1 MKLNYDPREIF
12 YGNEALVVA
21 DVTKGANGEI
31 ETSNIKL
38 VTGLVSVGAMEDQ
51 AETTNYP
58 ADDVPDH
65 GFKKG
70 ATLLQGSMT
79 FIQTSQ
85 ALREDLMGWVATDNG
100 LGYSPT
106 GNFKTK
112 LVQYLIKGK
121 RRNMNT
127 GEVEE
132 GWRIIVYPQ
141 LTPTAEATSE
151 SETDSVD
158 GVDPIQWEV
167 AVQATASDIYTNK
180 GYKVP
185 QIEFT
190 IWGDQAKAYE
200 KKMEQDLFIMLPD
213 TVLPTTAPP
222 APTGVTGKF
231 ESNGDITLTFN
242 SVAGAKSYVTH
253 YGNANQTAEVD
264 LTLMGYT
271 EGNTWTLKASDVP
284 ALQSGDT
291 INLHVQA
298 YNELGVGADDVEKA
312 RYLHDG
318 QFTGS
323 AWSQPAVQLT
333 KA

>member
-21 DVTKGANGEI
+21 DVAKGVDGKI

-121 RRNMNT
+121 RRNMDT
-127 GEVEE
+127 GLVEE
-132 GWRIIVYPQ
+132 GWRVVIYPQ
-141 LTPTAEATSE
+141 LTPTAEATNE

-190 IWGDQAKAYE
+190 IWGEQAKAYE
-200 KKMEQDLFIMLPD
+200 KKMEEELFILLPD
-213 TVLPTTAPP
+213 TVIEGGAPEATSVTLNKTTTSIVEGANETLTATVTPEGASQVVTWSSSDDTKATVDASGKVTALAEGTATITAKTANNKSATCTVTVTTA
-222 APTGVTGKF
+222 
-231 ESNGDITLTFN
+231 
-242 SVAGAKSYVTH
+242 
-253 YGNANQTAEVD
+253 
-264 LTLMGYT
+264 
-271 EGNTWTLKASDVP
+271 
-284 ALQSGDT
+284 
-291 INLHVQA
+291 
-298 YNELGVGADDVEKA
+298 
-312 RYLHDG
+312 
-318 QFTGS
+318 
-323 AWSQPAVQLT
+323 
-333 KA
+333 

>member
-21 DVTKGANGEI
+21 DVAKGTDGKI
-31 ETSNIKL
+31 ETSNLKL

-51 AETTNYP
+51 AENQNYP

-85 ALREDLMGWVATDNG
+85 ALREDLMGWVKTDNG

-112 LVQYLIKGK
+112 LVQYLIKGR
-121 RRNMNT
+121 RRNMDT
-127 GEVEE
+127 GITED
-132 GWRIIVYPQ
+132 GWRVIIYPQ
-141 LTPTAEATSE
+141 LTPIAEATNE

-167 AVQATASDIYTNK
+167 AVQATASDIYTNQ

-190 IWGDQAKAYE
+190 IWGEQAKAYE
-200 KKMEQDLFIMLPD
+200 KKMEEGLFILLPD
-213 TVLPTTAPP
+213 TVIEGGTPDPTSVTLSKTTTSIAVGASETITATV
-222 APTGVTGKF
+222 APEGAVQTVTWESSDDTKATVDSTGK
-231 ESNGDITLTFN
+231 IT
-242 SVAGAKSYVTH
+242 
-253 YGNANQTAEVD
+253 
-264 LTLMGYT
+264 
-271 EGNTWTLKASDVP
+271 
-284 ALQSGDT
+284 
-291 INLHVQA
+291 
-298 YNELGVGADDVEKA
+298 GVGAGTATITAKTA
-312 RYLHDG
+312 NNK
-318 QFTGS
+318 S
-323 AWSQPAVQLT
+323 ATVTVTVTA
-333 KA
+333 

>member
-21 DVTKGANGEI
+21 DVAKGVDGKI

-121 RRNMNT
+121 RRNMDT
-127 GEVEE
+127 GLVEE
-132 GWRIIVYPQ
+132 GWRVVIYPQ
-141 LTPTAEATSE
+141 LTPTAEATNE

-190 IWGDQAKAYE
+190 IWGEQAKAYE
-200 KKMEQDLFIMLPD
+200 KKMEEELFILLPD
-213 TVLPTTAPP
+213 TVIEGGAPVATSVTLNKTTTSIKVGANETLTATVTPEGALQTVTWSSSDDTKATVDASGKVTAVAEGTATITAKTANNKSATCTVTVTTA
-222 APTGVTGKF
+222 
-231 ESNGDITLTFN
+231 
-242 SVAGAKSYVTH
+242 
-253 YGNANQTAEVD
+253 
-264 LTLMGYT
+264 
-271 EGNTWTLKASDVP
+271 
-284 ALQSGDT
+284 
-291 INLHVQA
+291 
-298 YNELGVGADDVEKA
+298 
-312 RYLHDG
+312 
-318 QFTGS
+318 
-323 AWSQPAVQLT
+323 
-333 KA
+333 

>member
-21 DVTKGANGEI
+21 DVAKGVDGKI

-121 RRNMNT
+121 RRNMDT
-127 GEVEE
+127 GTVEE
-132 GWRIIVYPQ
+132 GWRVVIYPQ
-141 LTPTAEATSE
+141 LTPTAEATNE

-190 IWGDQAKAYE
+190 IWGEQAKAYE
-200 KKMEQDLFIMLPD
+200 KKMEEELFILLPD
-213 TVLPTTAPP
+213 TVIEGGAPEATSVTLNKTTTSIKVGANETLTATVTPEGASQVVTWSSSDDTKATVDASGKVTAVAEGTATITAKTANNKSATCTVTVTTA
-222 APTGVTGKF
+222 
-231 ESNGDITLTFN
+231 
-242 SVAGAKSYVTH
+242 
-253 YGNANQTAEVD
+253 
-264 LTLMGYT
+264 
-271 EGNTWTLKASDVP
+271 
-284 ALQSGDT
+284 
-291 INLHVQA
+291 
-298 YNELGVGADDVEKA
+298 
-312 RYLHDG
+312 
-318 QFTGS
+318 
-323 AWSQPAVQLT
+323 
-333 KA
+333 

>member
-21 DVTKGANGEI
+21 DVAKGVDGKI

-121 RRNMNT
+121 RRNMDT
-127 GEVEE
+127 GLVEE
-132 GWRIIVYPQ
+132 GWRVVIYPQ
-141 LTPTAEATSE
+141 LTPTAEATNE

-190 IWGDQAKAYE
+190 IWGEQAKAYE
-200 KKMEQDLFIMLPD
+200 KKMEEELFILLPD
-213 TVLPTTAPP
+213 TVIEGGAPEATSVTLNKTTTSIVEGANETLTATVTPEGASQVVTWSSSDDTKATVDASGKVTAVAEGTATITAKTANNKSATCTVTVTTA
-222 APTGVTGKF
+222 
-231 ESNGDITLTFN
+231 
-242 SVAGAKSYVTH
+242 
-253 YGNANQTAEVD
+253 
-264 LTLMGYT
+264 
-271 EGNTWTLKASDVP
+271 
-284 ALQSGDT
+284 
-291 INLHVQA
+291 
-298 YNELGVGADDVEKA
+298 
-312 RYLHDG
+312 
-318 QFTGS
+318 
-323 AWSQPAVQLT
+323 
-333 KA
+333 

>member
-21 DVTKGANGEI
+21 DVAKGVDGKI

-121 RRNMNT
+121 RRNMDT
-127 GEVEE
+127 GLVEE
-132 GWRIIVYPQ
+132 GWRVVIYPQ
-141 LTPTAEATSE
+141 LTPTAEATNE

-190 IWGDQAKAYE
+190 IWGEQAKAYE
-200 KKMEQDLFIMLPD
+200 KKMEEELFILLPD
-213 TVLPTTAPP
+213 TVIEGGAPVATSVTLNKTTTSIAKGASETLTATVTPEGASQTVAWSSSDDTKATVDASGKITAVAEGQATITAKTANNKSATCTVTVTTA
-222 APTGVTGKF
+222 
-231 ESNGDITLTFN
+231 
-242 SVAGAKSYVTH
+242 
-253 YGNANQTAEVD
+253 
-264 LTLMGYT
+264 
-271 EGNTWTLKASDVP
+271 
-284 ALQSGDT
+284 
-291 INLHVQA
+291 
-298 YNELGVGADDVEKA
+298 
-312 RYLHDG
+312 
-318 QFTGS
+318 
-323 AWSQPAVQLT
+323 
-333 KA
+333 

>member
-21 DVTKGANGEI
+21 DVKKGVSGKI

-38 VTGLVSVGAMEDQ
+38 VTGLVSVGSMEDQ
-51 AETTNYP
+51 AEITNYP

-65 GFKKG
+65 GSKKG

-85 ALREDLMGWVATDNG
+85 ALREDLMGWVATENG

-121 RRNMNT
+121 RRNVDT
-127 GEVEE
+127 GLVEE
-132 GWRIIVYPQ
+132 GWRVIIYPQ

-151 SETDSVD
+151 SETDSID

-167 AVQATASDIYTNK
+167 AVQATASDIYTNQ

-190 IWGDQAKAYE
+190 IWGEQAKAYE
-200 KKMEQDLFIMLPD
+200 KKMEEGLFILLPD
-213 TVLPTTAPP
+213 TVIEGGGP
-222 APTGVTGKF
+222 AP
-231 ESNGDITLTFN
+231 ESVKLNKPSTSLKKGASETLTAT
-242 SVAGAKSYVTH
+242 VTPEGASQVVKWS
-253 YGNANQTAEVD
+253 
-264 LTLMGYT
+264 
-271 EGNTWTLKASDVP
+271 SD
-284 ALQSGDT
+284 
-291 INLHVQA
+291 
-298 YNELGVGADDVEKA
+298 
-312 RYLHDG
+312 
-318 QFTGS
+318 
-323 AWSQPAVQLT
+323 QPT
-333 KA
+333 KAKVDDSGKVTAVEEGKATITAKTTNGKEATCTVTVTA

>member
-21 DVTKGANGEI
+21 DVAKGVDGKI

-121 RRNMNT
+121 RRNMDT
-127 GEVEE
+127 GLVEE
-132 GWRIIVYPQ
+132 GWRVVIYPQ
-141 LTPTAEATSE
+141 LTPTAEATNE

-190 IWGDQAKAYE
+190 IWGEQAKAYE
-200 KKMEQDLFIMLPD
+200 KKMEEELFILLPD
-213 TVLPTTAPP
+213 TAIEGGAPDATSVTLNKTTTSIVEGANETLTATVTPEGASQVVTWSSSDDTKATVDASGKVTAVAEGTATITAKTANNKSATCTVTVTTA
-222 APTGVTGKF
+222 
-231 ESNGDITLTFN
+231 
-242 SVAGAKSYVTH
+242 
-253 YGNANQTAEVD
+253 
-264 LTLMGYT
+264 
-271 EGNTWTLKASDVP
+271 
-284 ALQSGDT
+284 
-291 INLHVQA
+291 
-298 YNELGVGADDVEKA
+298 
-312 RYLHDG
+312 
-318 QFTGS
+318 
-323 AWSQPAVQLT
+323 
-333 KA
+333 

>member
-21 DVTKGANGEI
+21 DVAKGANGKI

-121 RRNMNT
+121 RRNMDT
-127 GEVEE
+127 GTVEE
-132 GWRIIVYPQ
+132 GWRVVIYPQ
-141 LTPTAEATSE
+141 LTPTAEATNE

-190 IWGDQAKAYE
+190 IWGEQAKAYE
-200 KKMEQDLFIMLPD
+200 KKMEEELFILLPD
-213 TVLPTTAPP
+213 TVIAGGAPEATSVTLNKTTTSIKVGAN
-222 APTGVTGKF
+222 
-231 ESNGDITLTFN
+231 ETLT
-242 SVAGAKSYVTH
+242 ATVTPDE
-253 YGNANQTAEVD
+253 ASQTV
-264 LTLMGYT
+264 
-271 EGNTWTLKASDVP
+271 TWAS
-284 ALQSGDT
+284 S
-291 INLHVQA
+291 
-298 YNELGVGADDVEKA
+298 DD
-312 RYLHDG
+312 
-318 QFTGS
+318 
-323 AWSQPAVQLT
+323 T
-333 KA
+333 KATVDASGKVTAVAEGTATITAKTANDKSATCTVTVTSA

>member
-21 DVTKGANGEI
+21 DVAKGADGKI

-121 RRNMNT
+121 RRNMDT
-127 GEVEE
+127 GTVEE
-132 GWRIIVYPQ
+132 GWRVVIYPQ
-141 LTPTAEATSE
+141 LTPTAEATNE

-190 IWGDQAKAYE
+190 IWGEQAKAYE
-200 KKMEQDLFIMLPD
+200 KKMEEELFILLPD
-213 TVLPTTAPP
+213 TVIEGGAPEATSVTLNKTTTSIKVGANETLTATVTPEGASQTVTWTSSDDTKATVDANGKVTAVAEGTATITAKTANNKSATCTVTVTTA
-222 APTGVTGKF
+222 
-231 ESNGDITLTFN
+231 
-242 SVAGAKSYVTH
+242 
-253 YGNANQTAEVD
+253 
-264 LTLMGYT
+264 
-271 EGNTWTLKASDVP
+271 
-284 ALQSGDT
+284 
-291 INLHVQA
+291 
-298 YNELGVGADDVEKA
+298 
-312 RYLHDG
+312 
-318 QFTGS
+318 
-323 AWSQPAVQLT
+323 
-333 KA
+333 

>member
-21 DVTKGANGEI
+21 DVAKGVDGKI

-121 RRNMNT
+121 RRNMDT
-127 GEVEE
+127 GLVEE
-132 GWRIIVYPQ
+132 GWRVVIYPQ
-141 LTPTAEATSE
+141 LTPTAEATNE

-190 IWGDQAKAYE
+190 IWGEQAKAYE
-200 KKMEQDLFIMLPD
+200 KKMEEELFILLPD
-213 TVLPTTAPP
+213 TVIEGGAPVATSVTLNKTTTSIKVGANETLTATVTPEGASQTVTWSSSDDTKATVDASGKVTAVAEGTATITAKTANNKSATCIVTVTTA
-222 APTGVTGKF
+222 
-231 ESNGDITLTFN
+231 
-242 SVAGAKSYVTH
+242 
-253 YGNANQTAEVD
+253 
-264 LTLMGYT
+264 
-271 EGNTWTLKASDVP
+271 
-284 ALQSGDT
+284 
-291 INLHVQA
+291 
-298 YNELGVGADDVEKA
+298 
-312 RYLHDG
+312 
-318 QFTGS
+318 
-323 AWSQPAVQLT
+323 
-333 KA
+333 

>member
-21 DVTKGANGEI
+21 DVAKGADGAI
-31 ETSNIKL
+31 ETSNLKL

-51 AETTNYP
+51 AENQNYP

-85 ALREDLMGWVATDNG
+85 ALREDMMGWVATANG

-112 LVQYLIKGK
+112 LVQYLVKGR
-121 RRNMNT
+121 RRNMDT
-127 GEVEE
+127 GLTED
-132 GWRIIVYPQ
+132 GWRVIIYPQ
-141 LTPTAEATSE
+141 LTPIAEATNE

-167 AVQATASDIYTNK
+167 AVQATASDIYTNQ
-180 GYKVP
+180 GYNVP

-190 IWGDQAKAYE
+190 IWGEQAKNYE
-200 KKMEQDLFIMLPD
+200 KKMEEGLFILLPD
-213 TVLPTTAPP
+213 TVIEGGENEATSVSLNKQTASVVVGASETLTATVLPAEASQTVTWTSSDDTKATVDGGGVVTAVAVGTATITATTANGKK
-222 APTGVTGKF
+222 ATCAVT
-231 ESNGDITLTFN
+231 
-242 SVAGAKSYVTH
+242 VT
-253 YGNANQTAEVD
+253 
-264 LTLMGYT
+264 
-271 EGNTWTLKASDVP
+271 AS
-284 ALQSGDT
+284 
-291 INLHVQA
+291 
-298 YNELGVGADDVEKA
+298 
-312 RYLHDG
+312 
-318 QFTGS
+318 
-323 AWSQPAVQLT
+323 
-333 KA
+333 

>member
-21 DVTKGANGEI
+21 DVAKGSDGKI

-121 RRNMNT
+121 RRNMDT
-127 GEVEE
+127 GTVEE
-132 GWRIIVYPQ
+132 GWRVVIYPQ
-141 LTPTAEATSE
+141 LTPTAEATNE

-190 IWGDQAKAYE
+190 IWGEQAKAYE
-200 KKMEQDLFIMLPD
+200 KKMEEELFILLPD
-213 TVLPTTAPP
+213 TVIDGGASEATSVTLNKTTTSIVEGANETLTATVTPEGASQVVTWSSSDDTKATVDDSGKVTAVAEGTATITAKTANDKSATCVVTVTTA
-222 APTGVTGKF
+222 
-231 ESNGDITLTFN
+231 
-242 SVAGAKSYVTH
+242 
-253 YGNANQTAEVD
+253 
-264 LTLMGYT
+264 
-271 EGNTWTLKASDVP
+271 
-284 ALQSGDT
+284 
-291 INLHVQA
+291 
-298 YNELGVGADDVEKA
+298 
-312 RYLHDG
+312 
-318 QFTGS
+318 
-323 AWSQPAVQLT
+323 
-333 KA
+333 

>member
-21 DVTKGANGEI
+21 DVAKGVDGKI

-121 RRNMNT
+121 RRNMDT
-127 GEVEE
+127 GLVEE
-132 GWRIIVYPQ
+132 GWRVVIYPQ
-141 LTPTAEATSE
+141 LTPTAEATNE

-190 IWGDQAKAYE
+190 IWGEQAKAYE
-200 KKMEQDLFIMLPD
+200 KKMEEELFILLPD
-213 TVLPTTAPP
+213 TVIEGGAPVATSVTLNKTTTSIAKGASETLTATVTPEGASQTVAWSSSDDTKATVDAGGKVTAVAEGTATITAKTANNKSATCTVTVTTA
-222 APTGVTGKF
+222 
-231 ESNGDITLTFN
+231 
-242 SVAGAKSYVTH
+242 
-253 YGNANQTAEVD
+253 
-264 LTLMGYT
+264 
-271 EGNTWTLKASDVP
+271 
-284 ALQSGDT
+284 
-291 INLHVQA
+291 
-298 YNELGVGADDVEKA
+298 
-312 RYLHDG
+312 
-318 QFTGS
+318 
-323 AWSQPAVQLT
+323 
-333 KA
+333 

>member
-21 DVTKGANGEI
+21 DVAKGVDGKI

-38 VTGLVSVGAMEDQ
+38 VTGLVSVGAMEDK

-121 RRNMNT
+121 RRNMDT
-127 GEVEE
+127 GLVEE
-132 GWRIIVYPQ
+132 GWRVVIYPQ
-141 LTPTAEATSE
+141 LTPTAEATNE

-190 IWGDQAKAYE
+190 IWGEQAKAYE
-200 KKMEQDLFIMLPD
+200 KKMEEELFILLPD
-213 TVLPTTAPP
+213 TVIEGGAPEATSVTLNKTTTSIAEGANETLTATVTPEGASQVVTWSSSDDTKAKVDASGKVTAVAEGTATITAKTANNKSATCTVTVTTA
-222 APTGVTGKF
+222 
-231 ESNGDITLTFN
+231 
-242 SVAGAKSYVTH
+242 
-253 YGNANQTAEVD
+253 
-264 LTLMGYT
+264 
-271 EGNTWTLKASDVP
+271 
-284 ALQSGDT
+284 
-291 INLHVQA
+291 
-298 YNELGVGADDVEKA
+298 
-312 RYLHDG
+312 
-318 QFTGS
+318 
-323 AWSQPAVQLT
+323 
-333 KA
+333 

>member
-21 DVTKGANGEI
+21 DVAKGTDGKI
-31 ETSNIKL
+31 ETSNLKL

-51 AETTNYP
+51 AENQNYP

-85 ALREDLMGWVATDNG
+85 ALREDLMGWVPTANG

-121 RRNMNT
+121 RRNMET
-127 GEVEE
+127 GVVED
-132 GWRIIVYPQ
+132 GWRVIIYPQ
-141 LTPTAEATSE
+141 LTPIAEATNE

-167 AVQATASDIYTNK
+167 AVQATASDIYTNQ

-190 IWGDQAKAYE
+190 IWGEQAKAYE
-200 KKMEQDLFIMLPD
+200 KKMEEGLFILLPD
-213 TVLPTTAPP
+213 TVIEGGENEATSVSLNKQTASIVVGASDTLVATVLPAEASQTVTWSSSDETKATVDGGGVVTAVAEGTATITATTANGKK
-222 APTGVTGKF
+222 ATCAVT
-231 ESNGDITLTFN
+231 
-242 SVAGAKSYVTH
+242 VT
-253 YGNANQTAEVD
+253 
-264 LTLMGYT
+264 
-271 EGNTWTLKASDVP
+271 AS
-284 ALQSGDT
+284 
-291 INLHVQA
+291 
-298 YNELGVGADDVEKA
+298 
-312 RYLHDG
+312 
-318 QFTGS
+318 
-323 AWSQPAVQLT
+323 
-333 KA
+333 

>member
-21 DVTKGANGEI
+21 DVAKGVDGKI

-121 RRNMNT
+121 RRNMDT
-127 GEVEE
+127 GLVEE
-132 GWRIIVYPQ
+132 GWRVVIYPQ
-141 LTPTAEATSE
+141 LTPTAEATNE

-190 IWGDQAKAYE
+190 IWGEQAKAYE
-200 KKMEQDLFIMLPD
+200 KKMEEELFILLPD
-213 TVLPTTAPP
+213 TVIEGGAPDATSVTLNKTTTSIVEGANETLTATVTPEGASQVVTWSSSDDTKATVDASGKVTAVAEGTATITAKTANNKSATCTVTVTTA
-222 APTGVTGKF
+222 
-231 ESNGDITLTFN
+231 
-242 SVAGAKSYVTH
+242 
-253 YGNANQTAEVD
+253 
-264 LTLMGYT
+264 
-271 EGNTWTLKASDVP
+271 
-284 ALQSGDT
+284 
-291 INLHVQA
+291 
-298 YNELGVGADDVEKA
+298 
-312 RYLHDG
+312 
-318 QFTGS
+318 
-323 AWSQPAVQLT
+323 
-333 KA
+333 

>member
-21 DVTKGANGEI
+21 DVAKGVGGKI

-38 VTGLVSVGAMEDQ
+38 VTGLVSVGAMEDK

-121 RRNMNT
+121 RRNMDT
-127 GEVEE
+127 GLVEE
-132 GWRIIVYPQ
+132 GWRVVIYPQ
-141 LTPTAEATSE
+141 LTPTAEATNE

-190 IWGDQAKAYE
+190 IWGEQAKAYE
-200 KKMEQDLFIMLPD
+200 KKMEEELFILLPD
-213 TVLPTTAPP
+213 TVIEGGAPVATSVTLNKTTTSIKVGAN
-222 APTGVTGKF
+222 
-231 ESNGDITLTFN
+231 ETLTAT
-242 SVAGAKSYVTH
+242 VTPEGASQTVT
-253 YGNANQTAEVD
+253 
-264 LTLMGYT
+264 
-271 EGNTWTLKASDVP
+271 WSSSD
-284 ALQSGDT
+284 D
-291 INLHVQA
+291 
-298 YNELGVGADDVEKA
+298 
-312 RYLHDG
+312 
-318 QFTGS
+318 
-323 AWSQPAVQLT
+323 T
-333 KA
+333 KATVDASGKVTAVAEGTATITAKTANNKSATCTVTVTSA

>member
-21 DVTKGANGEI
+21 DVAKGVDGKI
-31 ETSNIKL
+31 KTSNIKL

-121 RRNMNT
+121 RRNMDT
-127 GEVEE
+127 GLVEE
-132 GWRIIVYPQ
+132 GWRVVIYPQ
-141 LTPTAEATSE
+141 LTPTAEATNE

-190 IWGDQAKAYE
+190 IWGEQAKAYE
-200 KKMEQDLFIMLPD
+200 KKMEEELFILLPD
-213 TVLPTTAPP
+213 TVIEGGAPEATSVTLNKTTTSIVEGANETLTATVTPEGASQVVTWSSSDDTKATVDASGKVTAVAEGTATITAKTANNKSATCTVTVTTA
-222 APTGVTGKF
+222 
-231 ESNGDITLTFN
+231 
-242 SVAGAKSYVTH
+242 
-253 YGNANQTAEVD
+253 
-264 LTLMGYT
+264 
-271 EGNTWTLKASDVP
+271 
-284 ALQSGDT
+284 
-291 INLHVQA
+291 
-298 YNELGVGADDVEKA
+298 
-312 RYLHDG
+312 
-318 QFTGS
+318 
-323 AWSQPAVQLT
+323 
-333 KA
+333 

>member
-21 DVTKGANGEI
+21 DVAKGVDGKI

-51 AETTNYP
+51 AENTNYP

-85 ALREDLMGWVATDNG
+85 ALREDLMGWVATENG

-121 RRNMNT
+121 RRNMDT
-127 GEVEE
+127 GKVEE
-132 GWRIIVYPQ
+132 GWRVVIYPQ

-167 AVQATASDIYTNK
+167 AVQATASDIYTNQ

-190 IWGDQAKAYE
+190 IWGEQAKAYE
-200 KKMEQDLFIMLPD
+200 KKMEEGLFILLPD
-213 TVLPTTAPP
+213 TVIEGGTPEA
-222 APTGVTGKF
+222 TGVTLNKTTTSIKVGAT
-231 ESNGDITLTFN
+231 ETLTAT
-242 SVAGAKSYVTH
+242 VA
-253 YGNANQTAEVD
+253 
-264 LTLMGYT
+264 
-271 EGNTWTLKASDVP
+271 P
-284 ALQSGDT
+284 
-291 INLHVQA
+291 
-298 YNELGVGADDVEKA
+298 VGASQVVTWSSSDDAKA
-312 RYLHDG
+312 TVNASG
-318 QFTGS
+318 KVTAIAQGTATITATTANNKIAS
-323 AWSQPAVQLT
+323 CAVT
-333 KA
+333 VTTA

>member
-21 DVTKGANGEI
+21 DVAKGVGGRI

-121 RRNMNT
+121 RRNMDT
-127 GEVEE
+127 GLVEE
-132 GWRIIVYPQ
+132 GWRVVIYPQ
-141 LTPTAEATSE
+141 LTPTAEATNE

-190 IWGDQAKAYE
+190 IWGEQAKAYE
-200 KKMEQDLFIMLPD
+200 KKMEEELFILLPD
-213 TVLPTTAPP
+213 TVIEGGAP
-222 APTGVTGKF
+222 AAASVTVNKTSTSLVEGAS
-231 ESNGDITLTFN
+231 ETLTATVTPEGA
-242 SVAGAKSYVTH
+242 SQVVTWSSTDDSKAKVDASGKVTAVAEGQATITAKTANGKSATCTVTV
-253 YGNANQTAEVD
+253 TAE
-264 LTLMGYT
+264 
-271 EGNTWTLKASDVP
+271 
-284 ALQSGDT
+284 
-291 INLHVQA
+291 
-298 YNELGVGADDVEKA
+298 
-312 RYLHDG
+312 
-318 QFTGS
+318 
-323 AWSQPAVQLT
+323 
-333 KA
+333 

>member
-21 DVTKGANGEI
+21 DVAKGVDGKI

-51 AETTNYP
+51 AENANFP

-85 ALREDLMGWVATDNG
+85 ALREDLMGWVATENN

-121 RRNMNT
+121 RRNMDT
-127 GEVEE
+127 GTVEE
-132 GWRIIVYPQ
+132 GWRVVIYPQ

-167 AVQATASDIYTNK
+167 PVQATASDIYTNQ

-190 IWGDQAKAYE
+190 IWGEQAKAYE
-200 KKMEQDLFIMLPD
+200 KKMEEELFILLPD
-213 TVLPTTAPP
+213 TVIEGGAPEATNVTLNKTTTSLAEG
-222 APTGVTGKF
+222 AS
-231 ESNGDITLTFN
+231 ETLTATVVPEGA
-242 SVAGAKSYVTH
+242 SQVVTWSSSDDAKATVDASGKVTAVAEG
-253 YGNANQTAEVD
+253 TAEI
-264 LTLMGYT
+264 TAKT
-271 EGNTWTLKASDVP
+271 ANNK
-284 ALQSGDT
+284 
-291 INLHVQA
+291 
-298 YNELGVGADDVEKA
+298 
-312 RYLHDG
+312 
-318 QFTGS
+318 S
-323 AWSQPAVQLT
+323 ATCTVTVTSA
-333 KA
+333 

>member
-21 DVTKGANGEI
+21 DVAKGVDGKI

-121 RRNMNT
+121 RRNMDT
-127 GEVEE
+127 GLVEE
-132 GWRIIVYPQ
+132 GWRVVIYPQ
-141 LTPTAEATSE
+141 LTPTAEATNE

-190 IWGDQAKAYE
+190 IWGEQAKAYE
-200 KKMEQDLFIMLPD
+200 KKMEEELFILLPD
-213 TVLPTTAPP
+213 TVIEGGAPEATSVTLNKTSTSLVEGSSETLTATVTPEGASQAVTWSSTDDTKAKVDASGKVTAVAEGQATIAAKTANGKSATCTVTVTTA
-222 APTGVTGKF
+222 
-231 ESNGDITLTFN
+231 
-242 SVAGAKSYVTH
+242 
-253 YGNANQTAEVD
+253 
-264 LTLMGYT
+264 
-271 EGNTWTLKASDVP
+271 
-284 ALQSGDT
+284 
-291 INLHVQA
+291 
-298 YNELGVGADDVEKA
+298 
-312 RYLHDG
+312 
-318 QFTGS
+318 
-323 AWSQPAVQLT
+323 
-333 KA
+333 